1 MHLKNWSLIYPDT
14 RSARLSP
21 AYDFLTT
28 VAYLPD
34 DKLAL
39 RFAGSKAYDSLTR
52 DQFIRFAAKAQL
64 PEKLTLDTMEETVSR
79 FSAQWRTSKDAFDPK
94 LRTAISRH
102 LKTIPIWNDITAL

>member
-14 RSARLSP
+14 RTARLSP
-21 AYDFLTT
+21 AYDFVAT

-39 RFAGSKAYDSLTR
+39 NFAGSKAYDSLTH

-64 PEKLTLDTMEETVSR
+64 PQKLTLDTMEETVSR
-79 FSAQWRTSKDAFDPK
+79 FSIQWRTSKDTLDRK

-102 LKTIPIWNDITAL
+102 LKTIPIWNDITAR